1 MANAMLKSEHTGKT
15 EAVIQELPNE
25 RAKKLQDMLSASP
38 DFVEEVER
46 GFEDLEAGRWVWAD
60 EVKDC
65 ARW

>member
-1 MANAMLKSEHTGKT
+1 MMQKSEHTGKT

-38 DFVEEVER
+38 DFVEEVKR